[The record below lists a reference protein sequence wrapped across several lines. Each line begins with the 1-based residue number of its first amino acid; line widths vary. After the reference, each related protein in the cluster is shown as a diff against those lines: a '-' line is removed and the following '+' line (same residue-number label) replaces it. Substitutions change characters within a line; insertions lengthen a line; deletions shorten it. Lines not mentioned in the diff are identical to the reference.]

1 MLIMKIATHLYQY
14 GGIIRMPG
22 GFKVTVVLLDKEE
35 AKDTLGS
42 QVLAAYWQEDHVIT
56 LKKSRSARQR
66 KTDLEHELQHMTVD
80 WIDHF
85 IRKARC
91 RK

>member
-1 MLIMKIATHLYQY
+1 MKFATRFYKS
-14 GGIIRMPG
+14 GGVIRMPG
-22 GFKVTVVLLDKEE
+22 GFRVRVEVLGKED
-35 AKDTLGS
+35 AKDVMGG
-42 QVLAAYWQEDHVIT
+42 QILAAYWQEEHVIT

-85 IRKARC
+85 MRKARC
-91 RK
+91 KCA